1 MKSEDDEFDTTRL
14 YFLGVMI
21 GVIMLIYTFYLF
33 SLQIIKGNQYGTKAK
48 NISQKTIRIPSQ
60 RGEIY
65 DRTGVNPLVLNVDSF
80 AVEVIPAEV
89 PRDRFSTTI
98 AELAKI
104 LEIPSSSIEKKLPT
118 SVKNDFRTIEVASNV
133 SYEKIVKLAERI
145 NDMKGVSWRSK
156 PIRNYIETGSFS
168 HITGYVGE
176 ITAEEAKILYNKGYS
191 ANALIGKAGIE
202 KQYDALL
209 RGKDGMIYRTV
220 DASGRYIENT
230 EKIEVPKMGKSLVLT
245 IDSDIQRLVEK
256 AVGERIGA
264 AVVLKPHT
272 GEVLALVSYPYFDQ
286 NIFIEGSSN
295 SSYRKLLIDE
305 RDPLLNRVVNARYP
319 PASTFKVIMST
330 AIINEKVFPT
340 AKKVECPGEIKYG
353 DRLFR
358 CHIRKPGHGYLN
370 LKYALV
376 HSCDV
381 YFWVVCRDYLGVDKI
396 MEYAKRFGFGSSAE
410 IDLPGQTQGFVPSQA
425 WKERTRHEKW
435 SHGDTMNISI
445 GQGFM
450 LASPLQVANVACM
463 VLNDGI
469 IYKPHLLKKIISTG
483 SEKSEEEIEREVLR
497 RENIPR
503 KVFAQVREAMRAV
516 IAEGEARV
524 PMNNPYFKLAG
535 KTGTAEVGM
544 SDHWHSW
551 MLSYG
556 PYDAKVEDMV
566 VVSVI
571 IEAKNKWEWW
581 APYASNIILQG
592 VLANQTFE
600 EAVLALGFNSLPQ
613 LRHVV
618 ANPSE

>member
-1 MKSEDDEFDTTRL
+1 MKSEDNEFDTTRL

-65 DRTGVNPLVLNVDSF
+65 DRTGVNPIVLNVDSF

-104 LEIPSSSIEKKLPT
+104 LKIPSSSIEKKLPT

>member
-1 MKSEDDEFDTTRL
+1 MRNKNTDFDVTRL
-14 YFLGVMI
+14 YFLGSMIATVM
-21 GVIMLIYTFYLF
+21 LLYTFYLF
-33 SLQIIKGNQYGTKAK
+33 SLQIVRGQQYGTKAK
-48 NISQKTIRIPSQ
+48 NISQKTSRIPSQ

-89 PRDRFSTTI
+89 PREHFSTTI

-104 LEIPSSSIEKKLPT
+104 LEVPSSSLEKKLPT

-133 SYEKIVKLAERI
+133 SYQKIVKLAERI

-176 ITAEEAKILYNKGYS
+176 ITAEESKILYNKGYS

-202 KQYDALL
+202 KQYDEIL
-209 RGKDGMIYRTV
+209 RGEDGMIYRTV

-230 EKIEVPKMGKSLVLT
+230 EKIKVPKMGKSLVLT
-245 IDSDIQRLVEK
+245 IDSSIQKLAEK
-256 AVGERIGA
+256 AIGERIGA

-330 AIINEKVFPT
+330 AIINEKVFPPS
-340 AKKVECPGEIKYG
+340 KKVECPGEIKYG

-358 CHIRKPGHGYLN
+358 CHIRKPGHGHLN
-370 LKYALV
+370 LKQGLV

-396 MEYAKRFGFGSSAE
+396 IEYAKRFGFGSSAE
-410 IDLPGQTQGFVPSQA
+410 IDLPSQTLGFVPSQA

-450 LASPLQVANVACM
+450 LASPLQVANIACM

-469 IYKPHLLKKIISTG
+469 IYRPHLLKKIRGTG
-483 SEKSEEEIEREVLR
+483 SEVQEEEIERQILR
-497 RENIPR
+497 RENISP

-516 IAEGEARV
+516 ITEGEARV

-544 SDHWHSW
+544 SDRWHSW

-600 EAVLALGFNSLPQ
+600 EAVLALGFNALPQ
-613 LRHVV
+613 LKHVS
-618 ANPSE
+618 ATLFE

>member
-1 MKSEDDEFDTTRL
+1 MKSEDNEFDTTRL

-89 PRDRFSTTI
+89 PRERFSTTI

-618 ANPSE
+618 ANPSD